1 VSRFLIDLAPV
12 FLAIMVGWAARF
24 WGVVPEG
31 AWAGVN
37 RLVYMVLSPVFIF
50 TEIMRADLALE
61 DASFVAAGLGGFALM
76 GLVGFVLLP
85 IAKGDQSAFASAHQG
100 VVRWNT
106 FLILA
111 ASMAMLGPPG
121 SALVALVMGPAIPV
135 VNIITVSV
143 HARFGHGQNPSLGGI
158 ARSLAANPLIIAC
171 LLGLA
176 INLSGFDPPKPAMD
190 LASLIGRGALG
201 VSLMCVGAALNLAT
215 IAARP
220 TLMTSAVLLKLVAAP
235 LLFVALGKL
244 AGLDGLHLQVLALCG
259 AAPAPPAAYI
269 LTREMG
275 GDPRFM
281 AGQIT
286 ATTIFSALSIPLAFA
301 FAHAVS

>member
-1 VSRFLIDLAPV
+1 VSHFLVDLAPV
-12 FLAIMVGWAARF
+12 FMAIMAGWAARF

-31 AWAGVN
+31 AWVGVN
-37 RLVYMVLSPVFIF
+37 RLVYTVLSPVFIF
-50 TEIMRADLALE
+50 SEIVRADLALE
-61 DASFVAAGLGGFALM
+61 DASFVAAGLSGFALM
-76 GLVGFVLLP
+76 GIVGFVLLP

-111 ASMAMLGPPG
+111 ASLAMLGPPG

-135 VNIITVSV
+135 VNIITVSA
-143 HARFGHGQNPSLGGI
+143 HARFGHGQNPSLAGI
-158 ARSLAANPLIIAC
+158 ARSLATNPVIIAC

-176 INLSGFDPPKPAMD
+176 INLSGFDPPKPVMD
-190 LASLIGRGALG
+190 LASLVGRGALG
-201 VSLMCVGAALNLAT
+201 VSLMCVGAALNLAA

-220 TLMTSAVLLKLVAAP
+220 TLMMSAVLLKLVAAP

-244 AGLDGLHLQVLALCG
+244 AGLDGLHLQILAICG

-286 ATTIFSALSIPLAFA
+286 ATTLLSALAIPLAFA
-301 FAHAVS
+301 FAQAVS